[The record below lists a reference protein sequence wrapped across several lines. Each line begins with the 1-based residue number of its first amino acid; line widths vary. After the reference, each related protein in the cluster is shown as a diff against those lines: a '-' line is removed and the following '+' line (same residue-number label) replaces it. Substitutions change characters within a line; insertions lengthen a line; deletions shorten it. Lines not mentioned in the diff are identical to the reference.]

1 MNTEASHERFSET
14 ERLCVCEREA
24 VERSECAYIQRKG
37 EHESERERNREYVD
51 IESVNTYTLTRY

>member
-1 MNTEASHERFSET
+1 M
-14 ERLCVCEREA
+14 CVREREA